1 MKKKLF
7 VLALAI
13 MPFAMFAQKKV
24 TVKAGTIIPLLSVQE
39 TKAADV
45 TEGQTIDFR
54 VAQDVKIDGVC
65 VIPQGTIAKG
75 RVSEA
80 RKSTVGGTKGK
91 LIIDIPSLT
100 LENGD
105 PLFFS
110 NTQVRVYGH
119 NRTPVAV
126 VVGLF
131 TCGIGCLI
139 PGSKEVL
146 PPGYEVQATV
156 ASNTEL
162 IIR

>member
-1 MKKKLF
+1 MKRALI

-13 MPFAMFAQKKV
+13 MPFAIIAQKKV
-24 TVKAGTIIPLLSVQE
+24 TIKAGTIIPLLSVQE

-45 TEGQTIDFR
+45 AEGQTVDFR

-100 LENGD
+100 LESGE

-139 PGSKEVL
+139 PGSKAVL